1 MENKYNFL
9 YFFLCCCVVAI
20 VSTIIMSRTPPL
32 SLVPNTKS
40 EKAEELL
47 VEEKESFSDA
57 LKKAYQRAA
66 KAKSPWE
73 MLKSGAIT
81 CLRLY
86 IDVFP
91 LVILLA
97 TIVLVIAEYTT
108 IFDIISIPFVPAL
121 NALQIP
127 EAQAVAPALLIGFA
141 DLLLPF
147 LAATSVSSQLAK
159 FIICVVGTVQI
170 ICMSETGAVLLK
182 TDIPVKFGTIVI
194 AFLEKTVIALLIAL
208 VMGRMIGLT

>member
-127 EAQAVAPALLIGFA
+127 EAQAVARH
-141 DLLLPF
+141 
-147 LAATSVSSQLAK
+147 
-159 FIICVVGTVQI
+159 C
-170 ICMSETGAVLLK
+170 
-182 TDIPVKFGTIVI
+182 
-194 AFLEKTVIALLIAL
+194 
-208 VMGRMIGLT
+208 